1 MVAKQADLETE
12 LKDVQ
17 SSLMDMSALN
27 SQLQEKSRVI
37 DSSQLVEQSQ
47 RETEE
52 LKKALKNTVNKS

>member
-1 MVAKQADLETE
+1 MAKQADLETE

>member
-1 MVAKQADLETE
+1 MAKQADLEME

-52 LKKALKNTVNKS
+52 LKKALRNTVNKS

>member
-37 DSSQLVEQSQ
+37 DSSQFVEQSQ

>member
-1 MVAKQADLETE
+1 VAKQADLETE

>member
-1 MVAKQADLETE
+1 MAKQVDLETE

-37 DSSQLVEQSQ
+37 DSSQLVEQSH

-52 LKKALKNTVNKS
+52 LKKALKNTANKS

>member
-1 MVAKQADLETE
+1 VAKQADLEME

-52 LKKALKNTVNKS
+52 LKKALRNTVNKS

>member
-1 MVAKQADLETE
+1 MTKQADLEME

-52 LKKALKNTVNKS
+52 LKKALRNTVNKS

>member
-1 MVAKQADLETE
+1 MAKQADLETE

-37 DSSQLVEQSQ
+37 DSSQFVEQSQ